1 MLLEFWNRCK
11 ERNPTHLSTWNPG
24 DGSELAAGTSEW
36 TGRRALWPG
45 RGRAI
50 SPVTPSAEPCTSA
63 PGQLLSLFRS
73 PLRLPDGNRRPP
85 TSDHHCPPPRKK
97 KPHSRQGWGGLGDW
111 VGGGWGWRRGWGVR
125 FVEPEAHTFLG
136 PLQEKG
142 HKIRDITLE
151 IKVNI
156 RMRKKQWQQI
166 TRFKKL
172 T

>member
-1 MLLEFWNRCK
+1 METGAHQHQTITA
-11 ERNPTHLSTWNPG
+11 PHPG
-24 DGSELAAGTSEW
+24 
-36 TGRRALWPG
+36 
-45 RGRAI
+45 
-50 SPVTPSAEPCTSA
+50 
-63 PGQLLSLFRS
+63 
-73 PLRLPDGNRRPP
+73 
-85 TSDHHCPPPRKK
+85 KK

-156 RMRKKQWQQI
+156 Y
-166 TRFKKL
+166 L
-172 T
+172 E